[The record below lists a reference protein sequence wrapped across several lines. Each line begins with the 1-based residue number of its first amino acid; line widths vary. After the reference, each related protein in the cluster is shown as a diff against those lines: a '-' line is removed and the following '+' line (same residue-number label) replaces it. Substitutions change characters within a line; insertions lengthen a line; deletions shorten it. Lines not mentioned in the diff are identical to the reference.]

1 MVFSVRGV
9 TVERKPQ
16 FKSDGVYHA
25 TINGHRFHLR
35 RKDPIKDNFLWI
47 DGQQPPLVL
56 DQTAAEFVT
65 HLIDAMWL
73 YQQGDGDESDAV
85 VNYVVT
91 KMSQKYVKRFALGS
105 RLVTRERIMADLNR
119 IFGTLMS
126 IAEGACPLEAG
137 LDSKEITYGKWIA
150 PARMDL
156 AITYRCNLGCQ
167 KCYVG
172 DKKINQ
178 ELSAKE
184 WLKVYEILWKV
195 GIPQVVFTG
204 GEPTL
209 REDIVEL
216 INEAHEFVTG
226 LVTNG
231 TRLNE
236 LAEKLRG
243 ASLDYAQVTVESWD
257 SATHDAIT
265 CVSGSHHR
273 TTSGLRKALGVGLQV
288 VTNTTLSKIN
298 AGGFTQTI
306 QWLHDLGIKHV
317 ACNTLICSGAGIS
330 HKKENGLSDDEL
342 KKVLLQA
349 CETAER
355 LGVNFQ
361 WYSPTCYHQG
371 VNPIDLG
378 FGIKS
383 CSAATHNMTIQ
394 PDGTVLPCQSWPES
408 VGNILKDD
416 WASIWQHPT
425 CVKLRKHLFIPE
437 ECHGCEYEE
446 SCGGGCPLDNAARKR
461 NQAEKEGT
469 E

>member
-1 MVFSVRGV
+1 
-9 TVERKPQ
+9 VERKPH
-16 FKSDGVYHA
+16 FISDGLYHA

-65 HLIDAMWL
+65 HLIDAMWF
-73 YQQGDGDESDAV
+73 YQQGEGDESDAV
-85 VNYVVT
+85 IDYVVS
-91 KMSQKYVKRFALGS
+91 KMSHRYVRKFALGNK
-105 RLVTRERIMADLNR
+105 RVTKERIMADLNR

-126 IAEGACPLEAG
+126 LAEGDCPVEAG
-137 LDSKEITYGKWIA
+137 LDSKEIKYGKWIA

-156 AITYRCNLGCQ
+156 AVTYRCNLRCQ

-172 DKKINQ
+172 DRRINE
-178 ELSAKE
+178 ELSSRE
-184 WLKVYEILWKV
+184 WLKVYEILWNL

-209 REDIVEL
+209 RDDIVEL
-216 INEAHEFVTG
+216 VSEADEFVTG

-231 TRLNE
+231 TKLFE
-236 LAEKLRG
+236 LVENLKG

-257 SATHDAIT
+257 PAIHDAIT
-265 CVSGSHHR
+265 CVPGSHDK
-273 TTSGLRKALGVGLQV
+273 TISGVKKALEVSLQI

-306 QWLHDLGIKHV
+306 KWLHGIGIKNV
-317 ACNTLICSGAGIS
+317 ACNTLICSGEGIR
-330 HKKENGLSDDEL
+330 HKQENGLSDDEL
-342 KKVLLQA
+342 KKVLTEA
-349 CETAER
+349 CEVADS
-355 LGVNFQ
+355 LGVNLQ

-378 FGIKS
+378 FDIKS

-394 PDGTVLPCQSWPES
+394 PDGTVLPCQSWPDS
-408 VGNILKDD
+408 IGNILKDD
-416 WASIWQHPT
+416 WVSIWQHPT
-425 CVKLRKHLFIPE
+425 CMKLRKHLLMPK
-437 ECHGCEYEE
+437 ECQSCEYEKI
-446 SCGGGCPLDNAARKR
+446 CGGGCPLDKSTRTR
-461 NQAEKEGT
+461 NQAGKENIQ
-469 E
+469 